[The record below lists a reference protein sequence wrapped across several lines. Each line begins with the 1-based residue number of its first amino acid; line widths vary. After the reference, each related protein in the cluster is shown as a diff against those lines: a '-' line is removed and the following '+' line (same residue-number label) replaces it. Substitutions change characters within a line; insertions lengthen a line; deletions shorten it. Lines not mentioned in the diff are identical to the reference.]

1 MCTWNPLKIASL
13 VFNIL
18 FFFNILNPE
27 SMLELNILKLYEMKA
42 RALKYSF
49 LRLYCDGTQQQL
61 YWAIIYTP

>member
-13 VFNIL
+13 V
-18 FFFNILNPE
+18 FNILNPE

-42 RALKYSF
+42 RALKWSF

-61 YWAIIYTP
+61 Y